1 MAMEEIGKEQAI
13 LDRLKTDR
21 KPLVERMDKT
31 FSRFRGDKFEIPL
44 IEGKW
49 ENVTSNRAQ
58 SEGWKISNILAKA
71 TRTIFN
77 DMNDEKV
84 GERAK
89 INHTELLVNGLL
101 YSAERQRDDS
111 PETPKLQA
119 EMAFYRTTRGWGA
132 YRLMVMED
140 DDGRVYL
147 DLEVWD
153 PRNTFYL
160 VKGGKLSK
168 VYYERFVS
176 FDQAKAEYP
185 DMAGTALPSTTGA
198 PNSTTI
204 VTVYD
209 LTDGEVKEGVYI
221 GSVWVKPVTT
231 VTIGSGQKL
240 DHIPVRI
247 KAGGPTPLIG
257 DTNSDNIKKVGE
269 DYLTN
274 NRDLLDIESRLLSY
288 NLSAAGEEAGEAT
301 ILKYDSTKNPIPKTW
316 NANMR
321 DPRGK
326 KGVFIV
332 DVGVGQEVGELIPQ
346 AKGSRVQMASADVT
360 NRLNIGG
367 LNPLSYGVGGGG
379 SETAFS
385 VDTRNHNTREH
396 IWPFRDAMQEDFIWM
411 AHEIVHQFKKGS
423 FKPADVVGYDSK
435 SRWFSSKIKPEDI
448 SDNKEFKCKL
458 IMDELSDKATNA
470 GLAIQLKEAGIL
482 PLRELLDN
490 FQLSNDPDGSISALA
505 QEQADQMFDAPLVK
519 GLLEKLVDYADA
531 PSWQKQEELK
541 RAFKKL
547 QMIAMQEAQQMAAM
561 TGQGGQGAPN
571 NTPGQQSPQLRADSR
586 SAMRKAQPNA
596 PRQPV
601 VR

>member
-1 MAMEEIGKEQAI
+1 MIEDISKEQTT
-13 LDRLKTDR
+13 LDNLKRDR
-21 KPLVERMDKT
+21 KPLIDRMDET
-31 FSRFRGDKFEIPL
+31 FKRYRGDKFVIPET
-44 IEGKW
+44 EGKW
-49 ENVTSNRAQ
+49 ESVTSNRAQ
-58 SEGWKISNILAKA
+58 AEGWKIANTLAKS
-71 TRTIFN
+71 TRIIFN
-77 DMNDEKV
+77 NVNNETV

-101 YSAERQRDDS
+101 YNADRQRDDM

-140 DDGRVYL
+140 DDNQTYL

-160 VKGGKLSK
+160 VSGGKLSK

-176 FDQAKAEYP
+176 FDQAKIEYP
-185 DMAGTALPSTTGA
+185 EMDGSAPPATTGA
-198 PNSTTI
+198 PNATTI

-209 LTDGEVKEGVYI
+209 CTDGVVSEGVYI
-221 GSVWVKPVTT
+221 GSKWVKGPDV
-231 VTIGSGQKL
+231 VEIGGGQAL

-257 DTNSDNIKKVGE
+257 DKNSDNIKKVGE

-274 NRDLLDIESRLLSY
+274 NRDLLDVESRLLSY
-288 NLSAAGEEAGEAT
+288 NLSAAGQEAGEAT
-301 ILKYDSTKNPIPKTW
+301 VLEYDSTKNPIPKTW
-316 NANMR
+316 NKDMR

-332 DVGVGQEVGELIPQ
+332 DTGVGQKVGELIPQ
-346 AKGSRVQMASADVT
+346 AKGSRVQMASTDVIGK
-360 NRLNIGG
+360 LNSGG
-367 LNPLSYGVGGGG
+367 LNPIAYGEGGGN
-379 SETAFS
+379 ETAFS

-411 AHEIVHQFKKGS
+411 AHEIVYQFKKGS
-423 FKPADVVGYDSK
+423 FKPADVFGYDSK
-435 SRWFSSKIKPEDI
+435 SHWFSAKIKPEDI

-458 IMDELSDKATNA
+458 LLDELSDKATNA
-470 GLAIQLKEAGIL
+470 GLAIQLKEAGVL

-490 FQLSNDPDGSISALA
+490 FQLSNDPDGSIDALA
-505 QEQADQMFDAPLVK
+505 QEATDAMFDTPAVK
-519 GLLEKLVDYADA
+519 GYLAKLVDYADA
-531 PSWQKQEELK
+531 PTWEKQEELK
-541 RAFKKL
+541 HTYQKL
-547 QMIAMQEAQQMAAM
+547 QMIAFQEAQMMAQMS
-561 TGQGGQGAPN
+561 GQGPDAQN

-586 SAMRKAQPNA
+586 TVMKRAQPNI
-596 PRQPV
+596 PREPV
-601 VR
+601 MR